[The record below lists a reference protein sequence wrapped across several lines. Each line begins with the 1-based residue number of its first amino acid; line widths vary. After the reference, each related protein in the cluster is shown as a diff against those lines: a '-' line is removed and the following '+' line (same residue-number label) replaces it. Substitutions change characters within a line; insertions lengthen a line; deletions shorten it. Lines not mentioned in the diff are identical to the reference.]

1 MPEGLAHAWAHEGER
16 YRPTR
21 RDGVF
26 LVLAGIFLTAA
37 LLGELAGGKLI
48 EVRGWVMSIG
58 VIPWPLVFVVTDL
71 INEYYGPRAV
81 RRLTLLAVG
90 LILYAFVVLL
100 VCMRIP
106 AAPFSPVND
115 ATFDTVFGQSL
126 WMIVGS
132 VTAVVAVLT
141 LPLIYADHVA
151 VEKYLEAK
159 HSSSDQVTA

>member
-1 MPEGLAHAWAHEGER
+1 MPERLAHAWAHEGER

-26 LVLAGIFLTAA
+26 LVLAGIFLTDA
-37 LLGELAGGKLI
+37 LLGELTGGNLI
-48 EVRGWVMSIG
+48 EVGGVMSIG

-81 RRLTLLAVG
+81 RRLTLLAA
-90 LILYAFVVLL
+90 ILNVCAFMVLPM
-100 VCMRIP
+100 CMRIP

-115 ATFDTVFGQSL
+115 ATFDTVFGRSL
-126 WMIVGS
+126 WIIVGS
-132 VTAVVAVLT
+132 VTAVVAVPT
-141 LPLIYADHVA
+141 LPLIYAGHVA